1 MSALQALIA
10 EGVVPIDGGFAT
22 ELEALG
28 YDLTDELWSARLLN
42 DAPTAVEAVHL
53 NFLRAGARVV
63 ITASY
68 QASYESFATAGL
80 PASDADF
87 LLASSVT
94 IAQAAR
100 AAWQSEQPTAPL
112 TLVAASLG
120 PYGAML
126 AGGQEYTGD
135 YDDADLQQIKRF
147 HRPRMTALL
156 GADPDLLA
164 WETIPNLLEAEAIA
178 ALQTEFDG
186 PSAWVSFQ
194 CRDASQLA
202 DGSAIEEAVR
212 LVAKAPGVEAMGF
225 NCTAPEY
232 ALELIE
238 RIRGAAP
245 KLAIV
250 VYPNDGRVWDGLR
263 REWATGGAGGF
274 PDDIVRSWTAAG
286 ADLIGGCCGVTPA
299 GVTSIAH
306 ALRA

>member
-28 YDLTDELWSARLLN
+28 YDLTDDLWSARLLN

-87 LLASSVT
+87 QLASSVT
-94 IAQAAR
+94 LAQAAR
-100 AAWQSEQPTAPL
+100 AAGQSEEPTAPAS
-112 TLVAASLG
+112 LVAASLG

-194 CRDASQLA
+194 CRDASHLA
-202 DGSAIEEAVR
+202 DGSAIEDAVR
-212 LVAKAPGVEAMGF
+212 LVAKAPGVEAVGF

-274 PDDIVRSWTAAG
+274 PDDVVRSWAAAG

-299 GVTSIAH
+299 GVTAIAH

>member
-28 YDLTDELWSARLLN
+28 YDLTDDLWSARLLN
-42 DAPTAVEAVHL
+42 DAPAAVEAVHL

-94 IAQAAR
+94 LAQAAR
-100 AAWQSEQPTAPL
+100 AAWQSEQPTSPP

-135 YDDADLQQIKRF
+135 YDDADLQQLKRF
-147 HRPRMTALL
+147 HRPRMKALL
-156 GADPDLLA
+156 SADPDLLA

-178 ALQTEFDG
+178 ALQSEFDG

-194 CRDASQLA
+194 CRDASRLA

-212 LVAKAPGVEAMGF
+212 LVAKAPGVEAVGF
-225 NCTAPEY
+225 NCTEPEH

-238 RIRGAAP
+238 RTRRAAP

-274 PDDIVRSWTAAG
+274 PDDVVRSWAAAG
-286 ADLIGGCCGVTPA
+286 ADLIGGCCGVAPA
-299 GVTSIAH
+299 GVTAIAH
-306 ALRA
+306 ALRP

>member
-1 MSALQALIA
+1 MSALQELIA

-28 YDLTDELWSARLLN
+28 YDLTDDLWSARLLN
-42 DAPTAVEAVHL
+42 DGPEAVEAVHL

-68 QASYESFATAGL
+68 QASHESFATAGL
-80 PASDADF
+80 PASDADV
-87 LLASSVT
+87 LLASSVSL
-94 IAQAAR
+94 AQAAR
-100 AAWQSEQPTAPL
+100 AAWQSEQPTAPAA
-112 TLVAASLG
+112 LVAASLG

-147 HRPRMTALL
+147 HRPRMNALL

-178 ALQTEFDG
+178 ALQSEFEG

-194 CRDASQLA
+194 CRDASRLA

-212 LVAKAPGVEAMGF
+212 LVAKAPGVEAVGF

-274 PDDIVRSWTAAG
+274 PDDVVRSWAAAG
-286 ADLIGGCCGVTPA
+286 ADLIGGCCGVAPA
-299 GVTSIAH
+299 GVKAIAH
-306 ALRA
+306 ALRP